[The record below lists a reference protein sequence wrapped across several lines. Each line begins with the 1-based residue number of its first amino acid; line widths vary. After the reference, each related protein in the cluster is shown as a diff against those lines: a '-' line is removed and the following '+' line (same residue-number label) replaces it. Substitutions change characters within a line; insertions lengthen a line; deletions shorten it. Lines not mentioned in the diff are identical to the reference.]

1 MAPWLPKVHHGCR
14 AGERERERAVIAGHV
29 TCVGMMASS
38 RLHAASPNEMPGV
51 FGQSPT
57 DPSSAS
63 GVRGGGRG
71 GGDSGEE
78 D

>member
-1 MAPWLPKVHHGCR
+1 MDVEQG
-14 AGERERERAVIAGHV
+14 RERAVIAGHV

-38 RLHAASPNEMPGV
+38 RLHAASPNELPGV